1 MLDMYLYIYM
11 SLLLLILLSIFRETE
26 RGGVVFEEGREGR
39 NSYSYV
45 YVFAKYPAI
54 PIPS

>member
-26 RGGVVFEEGREGR
+26 RGGAVFEEGREGR

-45 YVFAKYPAI
+45 YVLAKYPAI